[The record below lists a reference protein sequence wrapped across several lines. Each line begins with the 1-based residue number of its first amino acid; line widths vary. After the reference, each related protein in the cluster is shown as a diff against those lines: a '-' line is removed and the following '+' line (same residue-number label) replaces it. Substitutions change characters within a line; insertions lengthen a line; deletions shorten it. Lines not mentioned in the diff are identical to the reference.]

1 MSERCQ
7 KLFNFIIICVCF
19 SCANVF
25 AQDIASLPALQSLE
39 TQEKIL
45 SNIFPDKITI
55 EQAVQMAYENNID
68 LINAFLNKEKA
79 DKKLREYYSYAY
91 PQLNLNADYSRNI
104 DKPSFFINGSKVTI
118 GADNEYT
125 VGANLEQIVFSGGR
139 VLTGIDI
146 AKKQNVSALYSAI
159 ETKNLVRKT
168 IYEICY
174 RIIVFKKIYEI
185 ENLNLEIEEE
195 RLALEQER
203 YEGGISSNLDL
214 LRQKVRVSNAKP
226 SVIRTKA
233 NYEISY
239 LYLKDTLNLD
249 PDYDLEL
256 VWDDEDLAIP
266 KAPTLDKLYS
276 LAMTNRPEITIS
288 RLNFEIADKR
298 AKFERGSRWPEL
310 KLVADRT
317 YIGQG
322 DGGMFFEQSDQ
333 NAWSTT
339 AGLTFSMPIWQGGKI
354 SSLIS
359 QREIDR
365 DIAFNQYIEMLRR
378 VRILVKESYVKLIEA
393 QLKMQASGDSR
404 IQARENL
411 EGLAEQYKSG
421 LATQIDLTEA
431 NRDFNKA
438 QLLYLEAVYEQFN
451 VIANLEYLTGTIIL
465 NKD

>member
-1 MSERCQ
+1 M
-7 KLFNFIIICVCF
+7 
-19 SCANVF
+19 
-25 AQDIASLPALQSLE
+25 
-39 TQEKIL
+39 
-45 SNIFPDKITI
+45 
-55 EQAVQMAYENNID
+55 
-68 LINAFLNKEKA
+68 
-79 DKKLREYYSYAY
+79 
-91 PQLNLNADYSRNI
+91 
-104 DKPSFFINGSKVTI
+104 
-118 GADNEYT
+118 
-125 VGANLEQIVFSGGR
+125 EQIVFSGGR

-431 NRDFNKA
+431 NSDFNKA